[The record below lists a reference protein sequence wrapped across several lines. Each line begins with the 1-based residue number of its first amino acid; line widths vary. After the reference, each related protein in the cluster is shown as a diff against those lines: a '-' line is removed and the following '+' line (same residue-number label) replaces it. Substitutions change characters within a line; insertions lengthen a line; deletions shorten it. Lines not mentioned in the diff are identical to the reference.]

1 MSTKQ
6 RWTLSC
12 IIACFIIAP
21 AAHAASGPLD
31 DFHKDQVSKSCPV
44 QEWNTIFNICE
55 NPVCGQ
61 VAYDHRQGERRT
73 DANGSCP
80 GFWTNAECAPMI
92 GPGEVM
98 GGCSTSC
105 TTKSKLSRPLY
116 WEATHTG
123 TFYKLKPGTC
133 ATDACGIK
141 SREPKSYTSCRSV
154 DHDIDNSRTSA
165 GMNTGKDVD
174 RALALLAMALK
185 ETTGLPPTS
194 RAYIIQKLQTNGRLD
209 DDAWRVDAVR
219 VALLRRGSAITEAE
233 VDKAWD
239 EPAPLKVE
247 SASSDAKVKEDKPL
261 ASNEQALS
269 IPKISISTFSIR
281 EDRNVE
287 LEKLLASGRY
297 VTRQVSALDVPGGAA
312 AGAALAGSPSGGG
325 SGASDSEAIGMG
337 STASAWDYSGYS
349 LGYGVNSVTGE
360 PRGICL
366 VQKPFTPGKEPPP
379 KKAVQF
385 SMQKIEDYQSLLKSL
400 FASASFAVTAG
411 FGKANSSAQFSQ
423 TYQSSEHSIY
433 LLVKVD
439 VTLAERNYE
448 FTGLTEEWKKVQ
460 NSGETGR
467 KRFYVGCGD
476 RYVKGMKTG
485 ASFVALY
492 QIMARTEDEKQSIN
506 ASLSGGSVGG
516 AFSGSAA
523 FETALQ
529 RLHRFSN
536 IEVVILSLGYPGGA
550 VPDTPS
556 EIMKYAREFPDKITS
571 DNAYNIAA
579 TTGNYS
585 EFPSFDTGTPFLDG
599 QQTSYLSQ
607 ADYDFQWLQS
617 RRSIL
622 NLAKSQPELFELN
635 GHGSKDLIASELAI
649 IGASDKLSVSAA
661 ECFADRNKCMN
672 YVPVSKDI
680 WIPTMRPNDIVIGGC
695 AADSIRFK
703 NHNGGCLDTATGFTW
718 SAPSRGYWTFAE
730 AKAYCE
736 HLTENR
742 TRGWTL
748 PNMIELSGLQAPGG
762 GVEGFN
768 EGAALMDWYWTH
780 GGETP
785 PKAQRINI
793 ENGVRKEESE
803 SLKFR
808 VICRQAA

>member
-1 MSTKQ
+1 
-6 RWTLSC
+6 
-12 IIACFIIAP
+12 
-21 AAHAASGPLD
+21 
-31 DFHKDQVSKSCPV
+31 
-44 QEWNTIFNICE
+44 
-55 NPVCGQ
+55 
-61 VAYDHRQGERRT
+61 
-73 DANGSCP
+73 
-80 GFWTNAECAPMI
+80 
-92 GPGEVM
+92 
-98 GGCSTSC
+98 
-105 TTKSKLSRPLY
+105 
-116 WEATHTG
+116 
-123 TFYKLKPGTC
+123 
-133 ATDACGIK
+133 
-141 SREPKSYTSCRSV
+141 
-154 DHDIDNSRTSA
+154 
-165 GMNTGKDVD
+165 
-174 RALALLAMALK
+174 MALK

-194 RAYIIQKLQTNGRLD
+194 RAYILKKIQDNSASIANNVPKID
-209 DDAWRVDAVR
+209 SVR
-219 VALLRRGSAITEAE
+219 VALLRRGSTISEVE
-233 VDKAWD
+233 VDEAWGKNNNLNIEPGSGDTKMTKD
-239 EPAPLKVE
+239 EPITVFEKTIPV
-247 SASSDAKVKEDKPL
+247 
-261 ASNEQALS
+261 
-269 IPKISISTFSIR
+269 PKISASTSTLQ
-281 EDRNVE
+281 EENNVAA
-287 LEKLLASGRY
+287 KRLLASELFASGEL
-297 VTRQVSALDVPGGAA
+297 VGKHVSAMVAPASATVGAAVGASTGAEPASLDSSAVPGG
-312 AGAALAGSPSGGG
+312 
-325 SGASDSEAIGMG
+325 
-337 STASAWDYSGYS
+337 STATSWDYSGYT

-366 VQKPFTPGKEPPP
+366 IQKPVTPGKEAPP

-411 FGKANSSAQFSQ
+411 FGKANGSAQFSQ

-448 FTGLTEEWKKVQ
+448 FTGLTDEWKKLQ
-460 NSGETGR
+460 NSGENGR

-476 RYVKGMKTG
+476 RYVRGMKTG

-492 QIMARTEDEKQSIN
+492 QIMARTADEKQSIN

-516 AFSGSAA
+516 TFSGSAA
-523 FETALQ
+523 FESALQ
-529 RLHRFSN
+529 RVHRFSN

-550 VPDTPS
+550 VPDTPAD
-556 EIMKYAREFPDKITS
+556 IMKYAREFPDKINA

-585 EFPSFDTGTPFLDG
+585 EFPSFDTGTPFLDA
-599 QQTSYLSQ
+599 QQSAYLSQ

-622 NLAKSQPELFELN
+622 NLAKSQPELFAMN
-635 GHGSKDLIASELAI
+635 GRGSKDLIASELTL

-661 ECFADRNKCMN
+661 ECFADRTKCSN
-672 YVPVSKDI
+672 YTPVSKDI
-680 WIPTMRPNDIVIGGC
+680 WIPTMRANEVVIGGC

-736 HLTENR
+736 HLTENQ

-762 GVEGFN
+762 GADGFK

-793 ENGVRKEESE
+793 ESGVRKEDSE

-808 VICRQAA
+808 VICRQAT